1 MRAGGANRNRLDVLL
16 LEFWE
21 YEMPLERIP
30 TDSPTT
36 AHFLACH
43 TLPLGIKKDA
53 TDRPHQVVA
62 RATFSLLEISAKRF
76 FVTCAH
82 VLDKFEEIQVEYP
95 NAQLA
100 AYTTIPHF
108 TELFGFNLVDS
119 ESKILDVAIFRGLE
133 DIIELPSRNFIPYK
147 GSYLDDPGVGE
158 YVCIVG
164 YPRENVDVTEHKA
177 DLNYTQLILP
187 ISSVSDRHVV
197 LADETG
203 ERKFH
208 DFFEPENTSIDFG
221 GLSGSAAYVLR
232 NFIYRFVGI
241 VKECHERDHTILIS
255 RLGCLNPDGTID
267 RSRMPY

>member
-1 MRAGGANRNRLDVLL
+1 
-16 LEFWE
+16 
-21 YEMPLERIP
+21 MPPERIP
-30 TDSPTT
+30 TNSPTT

-53 TDRPHQVVA
+53 TDRPHQVIT
-62 RATFSLLEISAKRF
+62 RATFSLLEINRKHF

-82 VLDKFEEIQVEYP
+82 VLEKFEEMQVEYP

-100 AYTTIPHF
+100 AYTTVPYF
-108 TELFGFNLVDS
+108 TELFGFSLIDS
-119 ESKILDVAIFRGLE
+119 ESKILDVAIFRGQQ
-133 DIIELPSRNFIPYK
+133 DTIELPGRTFIPYK
-147 GSYLDDPGVGE
+147 GSYLDGPLVGE

-164 YPRENVDVTEHKA
+164 YPRDNVDVTEHKA

-208 DFFEPENTSIDFG
+208 DFFDPQTTGVNFR

-232 NFIYRFVGI
+232 NFVYRFIGI
-241 VKECHERDHTILIS
+241 VKECDERDHTILIS
-255 RLGCLNPDGTID
+255 RLGCLNSDGTID

>member
-1 MRAGGANRNRLDVLL
+1 MSGK
-16 LEFWE
+16 
-21 YEMPLERIP
+21 
-30 TDSPTT
+30 
-36 AHFLACH
+36 H
-43 TLPLGIKKDA
+43 
-53 TDRPHQVVA
+53 
-62 RATFSLLEISAKRF
+62 F

-82 VLDKFEEIQVEYP
+82 VLEKFEEMQVEYP
-95 NAQLA
+95 NTQLA
-100 AYTTIPHF
+100 AYTTVPYF
-108 TELFGFNLVDS
+108 TELFGFSLIDS
-119 ESKILDVAIFRGLE
+119 ESKILDVAIFRGQQ
-133 DIIELPSRNFIPYK
+133 DRIELPDRSFIPYQ
-147 GSYLDDPGVGE
+147 GSYLSDPAVGE

-164 YPRENVDVTEHKA
+164 YPRETVDVTEHKA

-208 DFFEPENTSIDFG
+208 DFFGPQNTSVDFG

-232 NFIYRFVGI
+232 NFIYRFIGI

-255 RLGCLNPDGTID
+255 RLGCLNLDGTID